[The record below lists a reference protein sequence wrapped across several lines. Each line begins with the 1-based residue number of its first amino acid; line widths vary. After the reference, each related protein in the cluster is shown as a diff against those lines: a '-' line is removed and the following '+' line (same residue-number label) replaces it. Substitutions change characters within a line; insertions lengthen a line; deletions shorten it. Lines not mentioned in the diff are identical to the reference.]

1 LFDGPVC
8 GMMLSYTVWGPP
20 LLFLA
25 TAAWAAQPAATLPST
40 ESILA
45 RMHEARTKYRA
56 QLRAYQVVR
65 DYQLFGKEQQ
75 SKSEV
80 TAYIHY
86 VPPDMQNFTIHKNK
100 GANMGEVIVRKIL
113 EGESEILTNQSAT
126 DVSPANYSFRF
137 LRTDVLNHQPCYL
150 LELRP
155 LRKDAKLL
163 DGRIWIDASTYLI
176 LRMEGEPAR
185 APSWWVRN
193 IHVAL
198 DFHVVHGMWLQT
210 ALRSSANVRLLG
222 EHTLIAHDV
231 EYKLGELAAAAAPVT
246 RP

>member
-1 LFDGPVC
+1 LFDGLAC
-8 GMMLSYTVWGPP
+8 GMILAPRAWGPP
-20 LLFLA
+20 LLLLA
-25 TAAWAAQPAATLPST
+25 TAAWATESSAAIPST
-40 ESILA
+40 ESIVA
-45 RMHEARTKYRA
+45 RMQDARAKYRA
-56 QLRAYQVVR
+56 QLRAYHVVR
-65 DYQLFGKEQQ
+65 DYQLLGKEQK

-80 TAYIHY
+80 TAYIDY
-86 VPPDMQNFTIHKNK
+86 VPPDVQNFTLHKNK
-100 GANMGEVIVRKIL
+100 GASLGEVIVRKIL
-113 EGESEILTNQSAT
+113 EGEREILTNQSAT

-163 DGRIWIDASTYLI
+163 DGLIWIDASTYLV

-198 DFHVVHGMWLQT
+198 DFRMVHGMWMQT
-210 ALRSSANVRLLG
+210 DLRSTANVRLLG
-222 EHTLIAHDV
+222 EHTLISHDV
-231 EYKLGELAAAAAPVT
+231 EYKLGELAAAAPVT

>member
-1 LFDGPVC
+1 
-8 GMMLSYTVWGPP
+8 MILSRRVWGPP
-20 LLFLA
+20 LLLLA
-25 TAAWAAQPAATLPST
+25 TAAWGAEPSAITPST
-40 ESILA
+40 ESIVA

-65 DYQLFGKEQQ
+65 NYQLFGKEQK

-80 TAYIHY
+80 TAYIDY
-86 VPPDMQNFTIHKNK
+86 VPPDVQRFTIHKNR
-100 GANMGEVIVRKIL
+100 GASLGEVIVRKIL
-113 EGESEILTNQSAT
+113 EAESEMLTNQSAT
-126 DVSPANYSFRF
+126 DVSPANYSFRY
-137 LRTDVLNHQPCYL
+137 LREDVLNQQPCYL

-163 DGRIWIDASTYLI
+163 DGLIWIDASTYLI

-198 DFHVVHGMWLQT
+198 DFRVVHGMWLQT
-210 ALRSSANVRLLG
+210 DLRSSANVRLLG
-222 EHTLIAHDV
+222 EHTLTSHDV
-231 EYKLGELAAAAAPVT
+231 EYKLGELEAAAPVP